1 MSNDPR
7 KARCERWLLIPASI
21 ALGLGLVAA
30 GCGSAEESTDQW
42 ETTPTVTPAA
52 ASTEYTVDSLKNENR
67 RMKEQLDAMAAENRN
82 LTARNAE
89 IETKLAEATAAP
101 AKAAAPST
109 TPVRPSGD
117 LSSAYSAALDQF
129 KRKNFQDAVNQ
140 FEGILGGGADE
151 KLADNCHYWIGESYY
166 GMKKYNDAVKEF
178 ETVLSYKGSGKRPYA
193 QLMIGNAYMAL
204 GDKTAARDAYNKV
217 VSTYPTSDVA
227 DKAKTKLA
235 KLP

>member
-1 MSNDPR
+1 MSNAPR
-7 KARCERWLLIPASI
+7 NARCERWFLIPASI

-42 ETTPTVTPAA
+42 ETTPTVAPT
-52 ASTEYTVDSLKNENR
+52 ASMEYTVDSLKNENR

-89 IETKLAEATAAP
+89 LETKLAEASTGPAKVTPAP
-101 AKAAAPST
+101 AP
-109 TPVRPSGD
+109 PSGD

-129 KRKNFQDAVNQ
+129 KKRNFQDAVQ
-140 FEGILGGGADE
+140 RFEGILNAGAEE

-166 GMKKYNDAVKEF
+166 GLKKYNDAVKQF

-193 QLMIGNAYMAL
+193 QLMIGNAYLAL
-204 GDKTAARDAYNKV
+204 GDKAAAREAYNKV
-217 VSTYPTSDVA
+217 VSTFPASDVV
-227 DKAKTKLA
+227 DKAKDKLA
-235 KLP
+235 KLQ

>member
-7 KARCERWLLIPASI
+7 NARCERWFLIPASI

-42 ETTPTVTPAA
+42 ETTPTVTPA

-89 IETKLAEATAAP
+89 IETKLAEATAGP
-101 AKAAAPST
+101 AKTVTPTA
-109 TPVRPSGD
+109 TPVKPSGD

-129 KRKNFQDAVNQ
+129 KRKNFDGAVQQ
-140 FEGILGGGADE
+140 FEGILNAGADE

-166 GMKKYNDAVKEF
+166 GMKKYNDAVKQF

-193 QLMIGNAYMAL
+193 QLMIGNSYLAL
-204 GDKTAARDAYNKV
+204 GDKAAAREAYNKV
-217 VSTYPTSDVA
+217 VSTYPTSDVV
-227 DKAKTKLA
+227 DKAKNKLA